1 MNKIKMAS
9 SLEKSDKKTR
19 EKILDVLFRLVYI
32 YGYHGTS
39 MSMILKECNIPKGS
53 LYHHFAS
60 KKEMVL
66 AVLKERIVPRIED
79 FYELNS
85 LEEASGIETLIDTIV
100 KISSKDELVMYG
112 CPLNRLN
119 QEMAVLDEDFE
130 YEINLIYEKMRM
142 KLKHLLAQ
150 SNLKKGISHDS
161 LAEFIIG
168 SVWGNLALSPK
179 QSSQQRYLASVSHLI
194 AYLQSLTN

>member
-1 MNKIKMAS
+1 MCGIKTVS
-9 SLEKSDKKTR
+9 SLEENEKKTR
-19 EKILDVLFRLVYI
+19 EKILDVLFKLVYI
-32 YGYHGTS
+32 YGYHGAS

-53 LYHHFAS
+53 LYHHFTS

-66 AVLKERIVPRIED
+66 AVLKERILPRIED
-79 FYELNS
+79 FYALNI
-85 LEEASGIETLIDTIV
+85 EEAFGMDTLIDMIV

-119 QEMAVLDEDFE
+119 QEMAPLDEDFE

-142 KLKHLLAQ
+142 KLKRLLAQ
-150 SNLKKGISHDS
+150 SDLKKGVSQDS

-179 QSSQQRYLASVSHLI
+179 QSSKQRYLESISHLI
-194 AYLQSLTN
+194 AYLQSLKN